1 MSQDTLAIIKPDA
14 VKNGHIGGILSMID
28 EEGLRIS
35 ALKMAHLSQSQAQ
48 GFYHVHR
55 ERSFFNDLTE
65 FMSEGPVVL
74 LVLTGEDAIL
84 RWRNLMGAT
93 NPAEAAQGTVRD
105 RFGESIER
113 NASHGSDS
121 PESASF
127 ELGYFF
133 SELERFQQPG

>member
-1 MSQDTLAIIKPDA
+1 
-14 VKNGHIGGILSMID
+14 MID